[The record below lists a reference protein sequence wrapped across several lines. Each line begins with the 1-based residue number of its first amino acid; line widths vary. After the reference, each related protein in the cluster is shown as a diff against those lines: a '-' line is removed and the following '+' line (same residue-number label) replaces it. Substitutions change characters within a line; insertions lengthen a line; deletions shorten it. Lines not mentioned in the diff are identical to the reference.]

1 MSESVPVE
9 KTAEAPGR
17 DAQAEGERG
26 QPASVE
32 VWPAL
37 LKTLHHFFPDFRS
50 WLASVPDP
58 RDPRFIV
65 YPIGYELAAGLM
77 LFLTKL
83 GSRRQMRFQFGTAC
97 FLKNLNLL
105 CGTSCETMLHPDT
118 LAYLARRLPPA
129 ALEDLRLAMI
139 RTLLRQRCFEQ
150 DRLLGRWYRVAIDMT
165 GHLVFNERHC
175 DHCLS
180 QKQGEKTLYLHMA
193 LEAKLVTPSGFCL
206 SLATEFVENPQP
218 DVTKQD
224 CERKALVRLAGR
236 LKRDYPQLSICLLM
250 DGLYACG
257 PVFEL
262 CRKNRWR
269 FIVTFKEG
277 SACAVFEDYQQLKAA
292 GATPRRYAQEGI
304 SQVYQW
310 VNGVAFSGHAVNVL
324 ECLETRPDQ
333 RATRFVWA
341 TNLPV
346 DETNHVTLA
355 TDGGRQRWKIENQG
369 FNIQKNNGYELEHAY
384 SENECALKNFY
395 LLLQIAH
402 IIAQLLEKGLLAK
415 KLPKEIG
422 ALRNIARLLLEELR
436 RVEPDLQR
444 LEADFARRIQIRLY
458 DSS

>member
-1 MSESVPVE
+1 MPVE
-9 KTAEAPGR
+9 KTAEAPG
-17 DAQAEGERG
+17 AEAPAGSERG
-26 QPASVE
+26 DSASVE

-37 LKTLHHFFPDFRS
+37 LKTLRHFFPDFRS

-65 YPIGYELAAGLM
+65 YPIAYELAAGLM

-83 GSRRQMRFQFGTAC
+83 GSRRQMRFQFGTPC

-105 CGTSCETMLHPDT
+105 CGTSCDTMLHPDT
-118 LAYLARRLPPA
+118 LAYLVSRLPPT

-139 RTLLRQRCFEQ
+139 RTLLRERCFEQ

-165 GHLVFNERHC
+165 GYLTFNERHC
-175 DHCLS
+175 DHCLT
-180 QKQGEKTLYLHMA
+180 QTHGEKTLYLHMA
-193 LEAKLVTPSGFCL
+193 LEAKLVTSNGFSL

-236 LKRDYPQLSICLLM
+236 LKRDFPQLSICLLL

-262 CRKNRWR
+262 CRKNRWC

-277 SACAVFEDYQQLKAA
+277 SAPSVFEDYEQLKAA
-292 GATPRRYAQEGI
+292 GATPRRYGKDGITQE
-304 SQVYQW
+304 YHW
-310 VNGVAFSGHAVNVL
+310 VNGVTFSGHAVNVL
-324 ECLETRPDQ
+324 ECRETRPDQ
-333 RATRFVWA
+333 KPTRFVWA
-341 TNLPV
+341 TDLPV
-346 DETNHVTLA
+346 DESNHVTLA

-384 SENECALKNFY
+384 SENERALKNFY

-436 RVEPDLQR
+436 RVEPNLPR
-444 LEADFARRIQIRLY
+444 LEADLARRIQIRLH